1 MKCKN
6 NIKEIKNVIESEE
19 FYFEKLRKVFN
30 DFKNFKISNDEINKL
45 LNQIEKNFSFQD
57 FLNNNPD
64 EKDFILLIGKIIA
77 MADYNGY
84 NKNEWNKYKD
94 KRVVAKASI
103 RQNDWVKNLLI
114 YKKTKNIEEISDSI
128 KFY

>member
-1 MKCKN
+1 MECENK
-6 NIKEIKNVIESEE
+6 IEEIKKVIESEE

-30 DFKNFKISNDEINKL
+30 DFENYQISNDEIDKL
-45 LNQIEKNFSFQD
+45 LNQIEKRFSFQD

-64 EKDFILLIGKIIA
+64 KKDFILLIGKIIA

-84 NKNEWNKYKD
+84 NKHKWNEYED
-94 KRVVAKASI
+94 KRIIAKASI

-114 YKKTKNIEEISDSI
+114 YKKK
-128 KFY
+128 